1 MNFQHRRAF
10 RNFPDLFIKCRRIVV
25 GVARGQPLMTGQP
38 INFLTMIDPNTGR
51 VRDPSH
57 ELYGANLKSRILI
70 FPNAVGSSV
79 GAYVLYS
86 LKTQGLAPSAIICTN
101 RTDTLTASACA
112 ISNIPAVDISEKRAQ
127 LVSFMRPGTEVIVD
141 AVECCIKIIKRN

>member
-1 MNFQHRRAF
+1 
-10 RNFPDLFIKCRRIVV
+10 
-25 GVARGQPLMTGQP
+25 
-38 INFLTMIDPNTGR
+38 MIDPNTGR
-51 VRDPSH
+51 VRDSSH
-57 ELYGANLKSRILI
+57 ELYGDYLKSKVLV

-86 LKTQGLAPSAIICTN
+86 LKTKGLAPSAIICIN

-112 ISNIPAVDISEKRAQ
+112 ISNIPAVYISEKPAQ